1 MEGLLRDRVKLA
13 NLPTPV
19 QPMERMS
26 RRLGVELFVKRDDL
40 TESVAS
46 GNKIRKLEY
55 VLHRALSMGADTL
68 VTCGGVQSNHCRATA
83 WTAARTG
90 LECVL
95 LLRGERPD
103 IPDGNLLLDS
113 LLGADIR
120 FHSPEEFQ
128 DIGSLAAEVC
138 RKLESAGKRPYFIPM
153 GASTATGSLGYVGM
167 SSELAGCG
175 TEFDHIYCAAGS
187 GGTLA
192 GIALGCRYFGL
203 RPQVHGIAVC
213 DDRDY
218 FLEELARIGEE
229 FLDRYGIRADL
240 PGPGCEI
247 DDGFVGAGYAVNTD
261 EELIQ
266 LVRLARVEGMVLDP
280 VYTLKA
286 FLGLAAHV
294 ERGAVGPGE
303 RVLFLHS
310 GGHFGLM
317 SAGFGVQEFTGW

>member
-1 MEGLLRDRVKLA
+1 MEGLLGERVKLA
-13 NLPTPV
+13 RLPTPV
-19 QPMERMS
+19 QLMERMS
-26 RRLGVELFVKRDDL
+26 RRLGVELYVKRDDL

-55 VLHRALSMGADTL
+55 VLHRALSRGADTL
-68 VTCGGVQSNHCRATA
+68 VTCGGAQSNHCRATA
-83 WTAARTG
+83 WTAARMG

-95 LLRGERPD
+95 LLRGERPE

-128 DIGSLAAEVC
+128 DIGGLAGECC
-138 RKLESAGKRPYFIPM
+138 RELESAGKRPYFIPM

-167 SSELAGCG
+167 AGELAKGG
-175 TEFDHIYCAAGS
+175 MEFDRIYCAMGS

-192 GIALGCRYFGL
+192 GIVLGCRHFGL
-203 RPQVHGIAVC
+203 RSRVHGIAVC

-218 FLEELARIGEE
+218 FLEELARIGKE
-229 FLDRYGIRADL
+229 FHDRYSIRADL
-240 PGPGCEI
+240 SGPGCEI

-261 EELIQ
+261 EELTE

-286 FLGLAAHV
+286 FLGLSGHV
-294 ERGAVGPGE
+294 RRGEVRPGE

-317 SAGFGVQEFTGW
+317 SAGFGVHEHTGW